1 MKKYE
6 VIYNTY
12 RESILSGILKYG
24 DRVDSIREC
33 VKKMNVSKTTVELA
47 YNKLVLDGFISS
59 KEKVG
64 YVVSMNPE
72 RVLLHHEI
80 LDYSSSH
87 KEKEY
92 DYDFRIQSV
101 SIDSFETSIWKRYI
115 KDVLNDKKLMSSYG
129 LAQGE
134 YGLRQALCK
143 YVYQNRNILCFPE
156 QMVIGS
162 NYQSLLY
169 IFCGMLDKQKVI
181 GLSTLVD
188 EQAKQVFLSYGFSV
202 KFLDPDHFIEDIQ
215 DKCVDVV
222 YVNTTCFSKNRQSMC
237 EKLRKELVGLSHVL
251 ILEDDYNGELVY
263 ASKIKTSLCS
273 KSKNVI
279 YFSSFSRLLLPSLRI
294 GYMIL
299 NEEYMRKYSASYF
312 GPTTSKIEQV
322 AFTQYIVD
330 GYLQKHLRK
339 LVREYKEKH
348 LYLKQLIDTY
358 MGCSYILDET
368 YMAYWLNLDVDVS
381 RFRDLCESYSVAI
394 SILNGRIGL
403 SFASMSKELMLDG
416 VIRLAEIWKEC

>member
-33 VKKMNVSKTTVELA
+33 VKKMNVSKTTVEAA

-87 KEKEY
+87 KEKVY

-101 SIDSFETSIWKRYI
+101 SIDSFETSIWKRYM

-188 EQAKQVFLSYGFSV
+188 EQAKQVFLSYGFRV
-202 KFLDPDHFIEDIQ
+202 EYLDPDHFIEDIQ
-215 DKCVDVV
+215 RLNIDVV
-222 YVNTTCFSKNRQSMC
+222 YVNTTCFTVDRQSMC
-237 EKLRKELVGLSHVL
+237 EKVRRKLVELSDIL

-273 KSKNVI
+273 MSSNVI

-299 NEEYMRKYSASYF
+299 NEEYTKKYSASFF
-312 GPTTSKIEQV
+312 GPTASKLEQV
-322 AFTQYIVD
+322 AFSQYIVD

-348 LYLKQLIDTY
+348 LYLKKLFDTY
-358 MGCSYILDET
+358 LSCSYILDET
-368 YMAYWLNLDVDVS
+368 YMAYWIQLDVDMD
-381 RFRDLCESYSVAI
+381 RLKALCESNLMGVSYS
-394 SILNGRIGL
+394 SSGIGL
-403 SFASMSKELMLDG
+403 SFASMDKELMKDG
-416 VIRLAEIWKEC
+416 VIRLAELVKEC

>member
-33 VKKMNVSKTTVELA
+33 VKKMNVSKTTVEAA

-87 KEKEY
+87 KEKVY

-101 SIDSFETSIWKRYI
+101 SVDSFETSIWKRYM

-188 EQAKQVFLSYGFSV
+188 EQAKQVFLSYGFHV
-202 KFLDPDHFIEDIQ
+202 EYLDPDHFIEDIQ
-215 DKCVDVV
+215 RLNIDVV
-222 YVNTTCFSKNRQSMC
+222 YVNTTCFTVDRQSMC
-237 EKLRKELVGLSHVL
+237 EKVRRKLVELSNIL

-273 KSKNVI
+273 MSSNVI

-299 NEEYMRKYSASYF
+299 NDEYTKKYCASFF
-312 GPTTSKIEQV
+312 GPTASKLEQV
-322 AFTQYIVD
+322 AFSQYIVD

-348 LYLKQLIDTY
+348 LYLKKVLDTY
-358 MGCSYILDET
+358 LGCSYILDET
-368 YMAYWLNLDVDVS
+368 YMAYWIQLDVDMD
-381 RFRDLCESYSVAI
+381 RLKALCESNLMGVSYS
-394 SILNGRIGL
+394 SSGIGL
-403 SFASMSKELMLDG
+403 SFASMDKELMEDG
-416 VIRLAEIWKEC
+416 VIRLAELVKEC

>member
-115 KDVLNDKKLMSSYG
+115 KGVLNDKKLMSGYG

-202 KFLDPDHFIEDIQ
+202 KYLDPDHFIEDIQ
-215 DKCVDVV
+215 TKGVDVV
-222 YVNTTCFSKNRQSMC
+222 YVNTTCFSKNRQSMS
-237 EKLRKELVGLSHVL
+237 EKLRKELVGLSHIL
-251 ILEDDYNGELVY
+251 ILEAY
-263 ASKIKTSLCS
+263 TSSPL
-273 KSKNVI
+273 
-279 YFSSFSRLLLPSLRI
+279 
-294 GYMIL
+294 
-299 NEEYMRKYSASYF
+299 
-312 GPTTSKIEQV
+312 
-322 AFTQYIVD
+322 
-330 GYLQKHLRK
+330 
-339 LVREYKEKH
+339 
-348 LYLKQLIDTY
+348 
-358 MGCSYILDET
+358 
-368 YMAYWLNLDVDVS
+368 
-381 RFRDLCESYSVAI
+381 
-394 SILNGRIGL
+394 
-403 SFASMSKELMLDG
+403 
-416 VIRLAEIWKEC
+416 

>member
-33 VKKMNVSKTTVELA
+33 VKKMNVSKTTVEAA

-87 KEKEY
+87 KEKVY

-101 SIDSFETSIWKRYI
+101 SIDSFETSIWKRYM

-188 EQAKQVFLSYGFSV
+188 EQAKQVFLSYGFHV
-202 KFLDPDHFIEDIQ
+202 EYLDPEHFIEDIQ
-215 DKCVDVV
+215 RLNIDVV
-222 YVNTTCFSKNRQSMC
+222 YVNTTCFTYDRQSMS
-237 EKLRKELVGLSHVL
+237 EKMRKELVSLSNIL

-299 NEEYMRKYSASYF
+299 NEEYTKKYSASFF
-312 GPTTSKIEQV
+312 GPTASKLEQV
-322 AFTQYIVD
+322 AFSQYIVD

-348 LYLKQLIDTY
+348 LYLKKVLDTY
-358 MGCSYILDET
+358 LSCFYILDET
-368 YMAYWLNLDVDVS
+368 YMVYWLDLDVDVS
-381 RFRDLCESYSVAI
+381 CFKELCESNGVAI
-394 SILNGRIGL
+394 SISNGRIGL
-403 SFASMSKELMLDG
+403 SFASMNKELMLDG

>member
-12 RESILSGILKYG
+12 KESILSGILKYG

-33 VKKMNVSKTTVELA
+33 VKKMHVSKTTVETA

-59 KEKVG
+59 QEKIG
-64 YVVSMNPE
+64 YVVSMNSE
-72 RVLLHHEI
+72 RILLHHEI
-80 LDYSSSH
+80 LDYSSNH
-87 KEKEY
+87 KEKVY

-101 SIDSFETSIWKRYI
+101 SFDSFETTIWKRYI

-129 LAQGE
+129 MSQGE

-169 IFCGMLDKQKVI
+169 IFCGMLDKNKKI

-188 EQAKQVFLSYGFSV
+188 EQAKQVFLSYGFHV
-202 KFLDPDHFIEDIQ
+202 EYLRPEHFIEDIC
-215 DKCVDVV
+215 DREVDVV
-222 YVNTTCFSKNRQSMC
+222 YVNTTCFTKDRQSMS
-237 EKLRKELVGLSHVL
+237 ERIRKNLMDMKNIL

-273 KSKNVI
+273 KNKNVI

-299 NEEYMRKYSASYF
+299 NEEYTKKYSASFF
-312 GPTTSKIEQV
+312 GPTASKLEQV

-348 LYLKQLIDTY
+348 LYLKNLLDQYIS
-358 MGCSYILDET
+358 CPVILDET
-368 YMAYWLNLDVDVS
+368 YMAYWLDLDVDLN
-381 RFRDLCESYSVAI
+381 RFKSLCEAS
-394 SILNGRIGL
+394 SIGLSCSNERIGL
-403 SFASMSKELMLDG
+403 SFASMDKELMASG
-416 VIRLAEIWKEC
+416 VIRLAELLKEC

>member
-1 MKKYE
+1 MKKYQ
-6 VIYNTY
+6 VIYDLY
-12 RESILSGILKYG
+12 KESILSGILKYG

-33 VKKMNVSKTTVELA
+33 VKKMNVSKTTVENA

-59 KEKVG
+59 QEKVG

-72 RVLLHHEI
+72 RILLHQEI

-87 KEKEY
+87 KEKSY

-101 SIDSFETSIWKRYI
+101 SFDSFETTIWKRYM
-115 KDVLNDKKLMSSYG
+115 KGVLNDKRLMSSYG

-169 IFCGMLDKQKVI
+169 IFCGMLDKSKVI

-188 EQAKQVFLSYGFSV
+188 DQAKQVFLSYGFHVEYLNPNSFV
-202 KFLDPDHFIEDIQ
+202 KDIQ
-215 DKCVDVV
+215 RLNVDVV
-222 YVNTTCFSKNRQSMC
+222 YVNTTCFTSDRQSMS
-237 EKLRKELVGLSHVL
+237 E
-251 ILEDDYNGELVY
+251 
-263 ASKIKTSLCS
+263 
-273 KSKNVI
+273 
-279 YFSSFSRLLLPSLRI
+279 RI
-294 GYMIL
+294 

-348 LYLKQLIDTY
+348 LYLKKLIDTH

-381 RFRDLCESYSVAI
+381 HFKDLCESNGVAI
-394 SILNGRIGL
+394 SISSGRIGL

>member
-47 YNKLVLDGFISS
+47 YNKLMLDGFISS

-115 KDVLNDKKLMSSYG
+115 KGVLNDKKLMSSYG

-202 KFLDPDHFIEDIQ
+202 KYLDPDHFIEDIQ
-215 DKCVDVV
+215 TKCVDVV

-237 EKLRKELVGLSHVL
+237 EKLRKELVGLSHIL

-273 KSKNVI
+273 MSNHVI

-299 NEEYMRKYSASYF
+299 NEEYTKKYCASFF
-312 GPTTSKIEQV
+312 GPTASKLEQV
-322 AFTQYIVD
+322 AFSQYIVD

-339 LVREYKEKH
+339 LVREYREKH
-348 LYLKQLIDTY
+348 
-358 MGCSYILDET
+358 
-368 YMAYWLNLDVDVS
+368 
-381 RFRDLCESYSVAI
+381 
-394 SILNGRIGL
+394 
-403 SFASMSKELMLDG
+403 
-416 VIRLAEIWKEC
+416 

>member
-115 KDVLNDKKLMSSYG
+115 KGVLNDKKLMSSYG

-215 DKCVDVV
+215 TKCVDVV
-222 YVNTTCFSKNRQSMC
+222 YVNTTCFSKNRQSMS
-237 EKLRKELVGLSHVL
+237 EKMRKELVGLSHIL

-263 ASKIKTSLCS
+263 ASKIKTSLS
-273 KSKNVI
+273 SMSNHVI

-299 NEEYMRKYSASYF
+299 NEEYTKKYCASFF
-312 GPTTSKIEQV
+312 GPTASKLEQV
-322 AFTQYIVD
+322 AFSQYIVD

-348 LYLKQLIDTY
+348 LYLKKLIDMY

-381 RFRDLCESYSVAI
+381 RFRDLCESNSVAI
-394 SILNGRIGL
+394 SISNGRVGL

>member
-33 VKKMNVSKTTVELA
+33 VKKMNVSKTTVEAA

-87 KEKEY
+87 KEKVY

-101 SIDSFETSIWKRYI
+101 SIDSFETSIWKRYM

-188 EQAKQVFLSYGFSV
+188 EQAKQVFLSYGFRV
-202 KFLDPDHFIEDIQ
+202 EYLDPNHFIEDIQ
-215 DKCVDVV
+215 RLNIDVV
-222 YVNTTCFSKNRQSMC
+222 YVNTTCFTYDRQSMC
-237 EKLRKELVGLSHVL
+237 EKVRRKLVELSNIL

-273 KSKNVI
+273 MSSNVI

-299 NEEYMRKYSASYF
+299 NEEYTKKYSASFF
-312 GPTTSKIEQV
+312 GPTASKLEQV
-322 AFTQYIVD
+322 AFSQYIVD

-348 LYLKQLIDTY
+348 LYLKKVLDTY
-358 MGCSYILDET
+358 LSCFYILDET
-368 YMAYWLNLDVDVS
+368 YMVYWLDLDVDVS
-381 RFRDLCESYSVAI
+381 CFKELCESNGVAI
-394 SILNGRIGL
+394 SISNGRIGL
-403 SFASMSKELMLDG
+403 SFASMNKELMLDG

>member
-1 MKKYE
+1 MKKYQ

-115 KDVLNDKKLMSSYG
+115 KGVLNDKKLMSSYG

-188 EQAKQVFLSYGFSV
+188 EQAK
-202 KFLDPDHFIEDIQ
+202 HF
-215 DKCVDVV
+215 
-222 YVNTTCFSKNRQSMC
+222 
-237 EKLRKELVGLSHVL
+237 
-251 ILEDDYNGELVY
+251 
-263 ASKIKTSLCS
+263 
-273 KSKNVI
+273 
-279 YFSSFSRLLLPSLRI
+279 
-294 GYMIL
+294 
-299 NEEYMRKYSASYF
+299 
-312 GPTTSKIEQV
+312 
-322 AFTQYIVD
+322 
-330 GYLQKHLRK
+330 
-339 LVREYKEKH
+339 
-348 LYLKQLIDTY
+348 
-358 MGCSYILDET
+358 
-368 YMAYWLNLDVDVS
+368 
-381 RFRDLCESYSVAI
+381 
-394 SILNGRIGL
+394 
-403 SFASMSKELMLDG
+403 
-416 VIRLAEIWKEC
+416 